1 MVKYALVRHP
11 NNGIALGI
19 NHDVESQEEILHIEE
34 SQEEILH
41 IEERYIE
48 EKTIFGIVCTLSVIA
63 VIVGYSS

>member
-19 NHDVESQEEILHIEE
+19 NRDVESQEEIIPR
-34 SQEEILH
+34 

-48 EKTIFGIVCTLSVIA
+48 EKTIFGIVLTLSLVA
-63 VIVGYSS
+63 VIVAYGS

>member
-19 NHDVESQEEILHIEE
+19 NHDVESQEEIIPR
-34 SQEEILH
+34 

-48 EKTIFGIVCTLSVIA
+48 EKTIFGIVLTLSLVA
-63 VIVGYSS
+63 VIVAYGT

>member
-19 NHDVESQEEILHIEE
+19 NRDVESQEEIIPR
-34 SQEEILH
+34 

-48 EKTIFGIVCTLSVIA
+48 EKTIFGIVLTLSLVA
-63 VIVGYSS
+63 VIVAYGT